1 MFKRTIRLSP
11 GIYVNEP
18 GALKNLP
25 ELINEFALE
34 KPVILTDQIVL
45 KIIPQYLPADFETRY
60 PVEIFNGSC

>member
-25 ELINEFALE
+25 ELIKSF
-34 KPVILTDQIVL
+34 
-45 KIIPQYLPADFETRY
+45 
-60 PVEIFNGSC
+60 